1 MGRLASQAMSVAVLI
16 VAAGSGERLGAGVPK
31 ALVELGGQP
40 ILDWAVWTFVE
51 HPGIDSVIVLAPPES
66 LSLLSASTTDQARV
80 IAGGPTR
87 QASVGLGLSALDP
100 GVEWV
105 LVHDA
110 ARPLVTAPMISSVL
124 AALRAGADAVIPV
137 LLVIDTV
144 KRVDPDGR
152 VLATVDRAEL
162 RLVQT
167 PQGFRREV
175 LIAAHA
181 AARATG
187 WLQVTDDAGLVEAI
201 GHEVLT
207 VPGDEVAF
215 KITTPYDLALAQRLV
230 AR

>member
-40 ILDWAVWTFVE
+40 ILDWAVWAFVG

-137 LLVIDTV
+137 LPVIDTV
-144 KRVDPDGR
+144 KRVGPDGR

-201 GHEVLT
+201 GQEVLT
-207 VPGDEVAF
+207 VRGDEAAF